1 MGELIEYIDLRLK
14 AIKEKEK
21 KKKKKKTAK
30 SEKL

>member
-21 KKKKKKTAK
+21 KKKKKKNSK
-30 SEKL
+30 K